1 MRSFF
6 TSSLLAA
13 LLISSG
19 LSAVEPYESLRVLPH
34 ESYSLE
40 NGYILLEKVRATTPL
55 FFVDVGSPK
64 GEAARFI
71 ASNFADT
78 SSAEGLTVF
87 AIHSWSRG
95 QYHQVLSDILH
106 EQLEGRVNVLRM
118 SSAEASNA
126 LDVSAGVIFLDS
138 SNSDTLHDNILLWL
152 TQLADNGVIAG
163 NHWQSSSV
171 AVAVVNAAAQLNLI
185 LSNNGNYWFLT
196 RP

>member
-6 TSSLLAA
+6 KSSVLAA
-13 LLISSG
+13 MLLSLE
-19 LSAVEPYESLRVLPH
+19 LSAAEPYDSLRTLPH

-40 NGYILLEKVRATTPL
+40 NGYILLDKVQSTTPL
-55 FFVDVGSPK
+55 FFVDVGSSK

-71 ASNFADT
+71 ATNYVDT

-87 AIHSWSRG
+87 AIHSWNRG
-95 QYHQVLSDILH
+95 QYHQFLSDVLH
-106 EQLEGRVNVLRM
+106 EQLEGRINVLRM
-118 SSAEASNA
+118 SSAEASGA
-126 LDVSAGVIFLDS
+126 LDINAGVIFLDS